1 MCDPISDSQKI
12 SPLLQ
17 FSKLSNLNL
26 TVISFE
32 KKSDF
37 NSKRIKFLT
46 KKLEKANI
54 DWIKLPFYKNI
65 LFRTIIFLYFEIL
78 VFFILLSKKIK
89 IIHAWSYIPMLLII
103 VPNFFLNLKVIFDI
117 RGFWFDEKKDFS
129 QINFFIYFILKK
141 IEKIL
146 YKSAYKIITL
156 SKQSIKIIESKFDID
171 KKNILFVTTFADKN
185 NFKIINFKKINKFK
199 FLYLGSAKNS
209 YDFNKVINFLNIFD
223 KYFKRWSLTAYSKD
237 KNYIRKLISTSNLRK
252 SNFKVSAISVNKI
265 KKALYKYNF
274 GIYFIK
280 PTFAKKAS
288 CPTKLAELMLSGIP
302 VITNYG
308 IGDINYFERK
318 GNIILFKFDKINE
331 FSFKHNLKKI
341 LSLKKNLRTNKQRKF
356 AEKIFDEKLYFKKIL
371 SIYNRI

>member
-1 MCDPISDSQKI
+1 
-12 SPLLQ
+12 
-17 FSKLSNLNL
+17 
-26 TVISFE
+26 
-32 KKSDF
+32 
-37 NSKRIKFLT
+37 
-46 KKLEKANI
+46 
-54 DWIKLPFYKNI
+54 
-65 LFRTIIFLYFEIL
+65 
-78 VFFILLSKKIK
+78 
-89 IIHAWSYIPMLLII
+89 MLLII